1 MADFSKRLNNAIPG
15 GAHTYS
21 RGDDQFPLN
30 APSLLI
36 SGKGAYVFDAN
47 DKEYL
52 DYGMALR
59 AVTIGY
65 ADEEINAAAIEAINK
80 GNNLTRAS
88 MIELEAAELLIDQI
102 PSAEMVKFA
111 KNGSNV
117 TTAAV
122 KLARAFTGKRY
133 VCIPKQHPFFSFDD
147 WFIGVTEIPKGI
159 PDSHSANTLF
169 FDYGDIESLKQLFTI
184 YDGLIAAV
192 MLEPAT
198 IETPCPKQCDKRSA
212 PSCAD
217 CSFKTRN
224 FLKEVEVLCREEDA
238 LFILDEMITGFRW
251 DLKGA
256 QHLYDVNP
264 DLSTFGKGMANGF
277 SVAALVGRSD
287 VMNQAAINIK
297 GHERTFLLSSTHGAE
312 MSSLAAFIAT
322 VKVYKERNVC
332 NKLWK
337 YGESLCT
344 QFNSLARCNGISEYL
359 KIVGPFVSPNYQTLD
374 SSANTSLEMRTLF
387 SQEMIRSGVLMPWI
401 ALSFSH
407 GDEELDKT
415 LSAAESAMKIYS
427 MALEDGVEK
436 YLDGPAIKPVFRRF
450 N

>member
-1 MADFSKRLNNAIPG
+1 VADFSKRLNNAIPG

-224 FLKEVEVLCREEDA
+224 FFK
-238 LFILDEMITGFRW
+238 
-251 DLKGA
+251 
-256 QHLYDVNP
+256 
-264 DLSTFGKGMANGF
+264 
-277 SVAALVGRSD
+277 RS
-287 VMNQAAINIK
+287 
-297 GHERTFLLSSTHGAE
+297 
-312 MSSLAAFIAT
+312 
-322 VKVYKERNVC
+322 
-332 NKLWK
+332 
-337 YGESLCT
+337 
-344 QFNSLARCNGISEYL
+344 
-359 KIVGPFVSPNYQTLD
+359 
-374 SSANTSLEMRTLF
+374 
-387 SQEMIRSGVLMPWI
+387 
-401 ALSFSH
+401 
-407 GDEELDKT
+407 
-415 LSAAESAMKIYS
+415 
-427 MALEDGVEK
+427 
-436 YLDGPAIKPVFRRF
+436 
-450 N
+450 